1 MSDALDALKENYF
14 YLTDN
19 MDDLLDRCQTAA
31 QKQQLKADY
40 QQATLSFYQARNKA
54 FQDNDANITQTVT
67 QLKAAQ
73 TSLQKMA
80 QELADVAG
88 ILNAIST
95 AVRIGTELASMAG

>member
-1 MSDALDALKENYF
+1 MSDALDALKDNYF

-19 MDDLLDRCQTAA
+19 LDDLLDRCQTAA

-40 QQATLSFYQARNKA
+40 QQATLSFYQARNKV
-54 FQDNDANITQTVT
+54 FQANDANITQAIT

-73 TSLQKMA
+73 TSLQKMT